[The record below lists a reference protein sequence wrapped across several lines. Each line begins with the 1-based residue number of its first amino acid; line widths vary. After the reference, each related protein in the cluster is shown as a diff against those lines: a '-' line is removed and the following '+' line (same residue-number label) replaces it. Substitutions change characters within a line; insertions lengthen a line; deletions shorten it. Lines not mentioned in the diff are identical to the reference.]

1 MPPRFVTGDSLS
13 NTLSLPGYPA
23 SAGWVLHY
31 RLVPRDHG
39 GDALT
44 FNSTASGDDH
54 VIAVPAATTAAWA
67 AGAYAWASWVVN
79 GAQSFSL
86 EQGTTQLLPNPR
98 TTSAG
103 PLDLRTP
110 AQIALDNVR
119 LTIQG
124 KATADVLKYEING
137 RSLERYPMR
146 ELIALE
152 THLQTQVNRES
163 RAAALAAGKPDT
175 RRYAV
180 RLGRA

>member
-1 MPPRFVTGDSLS
+1 MLPRFTLGD
-13 NTLSLPGYPA
+13 TLSSTKTLAGYPA
-23 SAGWVLHY
+23 SSGWVLYY
-31 RLVPRDHG
+31 RLVPRSG
-39 GDALT
+39 SGTAIT

-54 VIAVPAATTAAWA
+54 VISVAAATTAAWA
-67 AGAYAWASWVVN
+67 AGTYTWAAWVADGTS
-79 GAQSFSL
+79 SYSL
-86 EQGTTQLLPNPR
+86 EQGTTELLLNPR
-98 TTSAG
+98 TTGG
-103 PLDLRTP
+103 PLDLRSA

-124 KATADVLKYEING
+124 KASADVLKYEING

-152 THLQTQVNRES
+152 THLSTQVNREA

>member
-1 MPPRFVTGDSLS
+1 MPPRFVIGDTLTSTVSLA
-13 NTLSLPGYPA
+13 GYPA
-23 SAGWVLHY
+23 GAGWVLHY

-39 GDALT
+39 GAAVT
-44 FNSTASGDDH
+44 FSSSASGDDH
-54 VIAVPAATTAAWA
+54 LITVLAATTAGWA

-119 LTIQG
+119 ATIQG

-152 THLQTQVNRES
+152 THLSTQVNREA
-163 RAAALAAGKPDT
+163 RTAALAAGKPDT
-175 RRYAV
+175 RRYQV

>member
-1 MPPRFVTGDSLS
+1 MLPRFVVGD
-13 NTLSLPGYPA
+13 TLTSTQNLAGYPA
-23 SAGWVLHY
+23 GAGWVLHY
-31 RLVPRDHG
+31 RLVPRDG
-39 GDALT
+39 GWAAIT

-54 VIAVPAATTAAWA
+54 LILVPAATTAGWAPGTYTWATWA
-67 AGAYAWASWVVN
+67 AN

-98 TTSAG
+98 TAAAG
-103 PLDLRTP
+103 PLDLRTA

-119 LTIQG
+119 ATIQG
-124 KATADVLKYEING
+124 KATADVLEYEING
-137 RSLERYPMR
+137 RRLKRYPVS

-152 THLQTQVNRES
+152 SRLAAQVAAEK

-175 RRYAV
+175 KRYAV